1 LDEHVAAADHVGP
14 RGERADLE
22 LVITFIRVRH
32 PTAEHEGQR
41 ADAEQRLQ
49 SGSCSG

>member
-14 RGERADLE
+14 GGQRSDLE
-22 LVITFIRVRH
+22 LVITFIRVRRQ
-32 PTAEHEGQR
+32 TAEHGDQR

-49 SGSCSG
+49 SGF